1 MAEKLPISGV
11 GTVVLRSGEAGEEVL
26 LVRRGKEPRK
36 GQWSIPGGRQEWGET
51 VRQAAIR
58 EVREETGIEVE
69 IAGLIDVIDA
79 ISPGPNGE
87 PVHHYTLTDFAAR
100 AVGGDLRAGDDAAE
114 ARWVPAADVE
124 AMLEWDETRR
134 IVRAALDMLG

>member
-11 GTVVLRSGEAGEEVL
+11 GTVVIRSGEAGDDVL

-58 EVREETGIEVE
+58 EVWEETGIEVE

-79 ISPGPNGE
+79 ISPGPDGE
-87 PVHHYTLTDFAAR
+87 PVHHYTLIDFAAR
-100 AVGGDLRAGDDAAE
+100 AVGGDLQAGDDAAE
-114 ARWVPAADVE
+114 ARWVPAADVD
-124 AMLEWDETRR
+124 ALLEWDETRR
-134 IVRAALDMLG
+134 IVRSALDMLG